1 MTTLYQNWQN
11 SSNTSEQYGA
21 LFAMLERAE
30 ADKVLDIAFT
40 EKPHNKK
47 EGRSVRMAR
56 WAVPATNTTAVSEGV
71 NNASRNLVAENVYA
85 TLNEYSEV
93 FAWSSQADEM
103 DPLDY
108 EEGAGEV
115 GADLVMRDRTALK
128 WAAMIAGTQK
138 IYNSSS
144 ITARADVNGVI
155 TGGRIEQGITIV
167 RNAKGSVFKDIQL
180 GSNKV
185 GSSGLMPS
193 FYVFGHENL
202 RYDIE
207 NLPRFQRASD
217 YPSDVRANT
226 YEIGSVAGGRGRVIL
241 SPELEPVINAGATY
255 VAAANLRSTGG
266 ANYDVYPIVIVAKNS
281 LACVPLRGKGTR
293 GQGNLQVFHIKDP
306 DRTDPAGLTRLW
318 SCKWNETNLIVN
330 ELWVCRIEVACTNNF
345 A

>member
-1 MTTLYQNWQN
+1 MTTVYQNWQN
-11 SSNTSEQYGA
+11 SSNTSEQYTTM
-21 LFAMLERAE
+21 LAMLERAE
-30 ADKVLDIAFT
+30 ADKVLDIAF
-40 EKPHNKK
+40 EERPHNRK
-47 EGRSVRMAR
+47 EGRSIRMAR

-71 NNASRNLVAENVYA
+71 NNAARNLVPENVYV

-93 FAWSSQADEM
+93 FSYSSQADNM

-108 EEGAGEV
+108 AEGAAEV
-115 GADLVMRDRTALK
+115 GSDLVMRNRTALK
-128 WAAMIAGTQK
+128 WSTLTGGTQK

-155 TGGRIEQGITIV
+155 TGGRIEQAITII
-167 RNAKGSVFKDIQL
+167 RNAKGKVFKDIQL

-202 RYDIE
+202 RYDFE

-217 YPSDVRANT
+217 YPSDVRANP
-226 YEIGSVAGGRGRVIL
+226 YEIGAVAGGRGRVIL
-241 SPELEPVINAGATY
+241 SPELEPFEDAGATV
-255 VAAANLRSTGG
+255 VAAANLRSTSGSK
-266 ANYDVYPIVIVAKNS
+266 YDVYPIVVVAKS
-281 LACVPLRGKGTR
+281 AAMCVPLRGKGSR
-293 GQGNLQVFHIKDP
+293 GQGNLQVFRIDTP
-306 DRTDPAGLTRLW
+306 DRTDPANLTRLW
-318 SCKWNETNLIVN
+318 SCVWTEGHLITN